1 MNINNSEMEEIE
13 VFPEI
18 ESAQDQ
24 TRYKNSTYLLVSKI
38 AYLIGYA
45 DEVMTG
51 DRVPEQMHEVYAELE
66 KNKKARIIRN
76 LCIIRY
82 RIERNFA
89 KIQNLMK
96 YDLKNIDTMPD
107 YIPPKAAKQ
116 LWKDEVYLQKANY
129 QPDKY
134 VLDINKMLRERIDT
148 IKDLFPIWLNWD
160 YIRELFLMPNGH
172 TTEGVRA
179 AHLEYHQNLLKYP
192 YGVYINWHF
201 GTEDGYILYNDKKFV
216 TLLYEKHQ
224 DYFADISRV
233 SDASDVTKFGIYE
246 FIAASE
252 KGVVL
257 VVDCENSD
265 PYKLYATLKNLEQE
279 QIGKVKKIIL
289 YDDVNASTAW
299 GILNEFTELTVEHI
313 LIQRLKEN
321 KSLTDMT
328 LAVGVCKEF
337 YSGAADSFVLL
348 SSDSDYWALIKMLP
362 EARFLVM
369 VEQDKVSYDMCKAM
383 EDAGIFYCFID
394 DFFTGNSDEIRMK
407 AVLSELQARLDEK
420 VHFNIYGMMKEVFW
434 ATRVEMAT
442 REERNFFERYVKKM
456 KVQMDME
463 GNVSLRLD
471 A

>member
-1 MNINNSEMEEIE
+1 MPPISSNKLAII
-13 VFPEI
+13 VILLF
-18 ESAQDQ
+18 
-24 TRYKNSTYLLVSKI
+24 TYWI
-38 AYLIGYA
+38 A
-45 DEVMTG
+45 
-51 DRVPEQMHEVYAELE
+51 
-66 KNKKARIIRN
+66 
-76 LCIIRY
+76 
-82 RIERNFA
+82 
-89 KIQNLMK
+89 
-96 YDLKNIDTMPD
+96 
-107 YIPPKAAKQ
+107 
-116 LWKDEVYLQKANY
+116 
-129 QPDKY
+129 
-134 VLDINKMLRERIDT
+134 
-148 IKDLFPIWLNWD
+148 
-160 YIRELFLMPNGH
+160 
-172 TTEGVRA
+172 
-179 AHLEYHQNLLKYP
+179 
-192 YGVYINWHF
+192 
-201 GTEDGYILYNDKKFV
+201 
-216 TLLYEKHQ
+216 
-224 DYFADISRV
+224 
-233 SDASDVTKFGIYE
+233 
-246 FIAASE
+246 
-252 KGVVL
+252 
-257 VVDCENSD
+257 
-265 PYKLYATLKNLEQE
+265 
-279 QIGKVKKIIL
+279 KVKKIIL
-289 YDDVNASTAW
+289 HDDVNASTAW

-420 VHFNIYGMMKEVFW
+420 VNFNIYALMKEVFW